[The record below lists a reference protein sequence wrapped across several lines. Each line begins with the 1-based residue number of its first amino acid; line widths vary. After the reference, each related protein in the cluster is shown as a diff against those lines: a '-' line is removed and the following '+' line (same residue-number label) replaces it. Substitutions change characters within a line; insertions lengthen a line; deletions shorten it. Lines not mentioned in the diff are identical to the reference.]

1 MNFTCIRKEE
11 KSGWEGISWGKRVQW
26 WGVSECNRN
35 ALLAN
40 KVTFCV
46 LQHLLPIQ
54 RKSLHTRPVLCRKF
68 MEKEAF
74 CLIPDTLEHDFRGI
88 LTSCLS
94 SNGLR
99 QVSPRTSKYGL

>member
-1 MNFTCIRKEE
+1 
-11 KSGWEGISWGKRVQW
+11 
-26 WGVSECNRN
+26 
-35 ALLAN
+35 
-40 KVTFCV
+40 
-46 LQHLLPIQ
+46 
-54 RKSLHTRPVLCRKF
+54 

-88 LTSCLS
+88 LTSCLA

>member
-1 MNFTCIRKEE
+1 MVWKE
-11 KSGWEGISWGKRVQW
+11 SHGACGCDG
-26 WGVSECNRN
+26 GGSECNRN

-46 LQHLLPIQ
+46 PQYLLSIQ
-54 RKSLHTRPVLCRKF
+54 RKSLHIRPVLCRKF

-74 CLIPDTLEHDFRGI
+74 CLIPDALEHDFRGI
-88 LTSCLS
+88 LTSCLA
-94 SNGLR
+94 SNGLC

>member
-1 MNFTCIRKEE
+1 MNVTGRGKKE
-11 KSGWEGISWGKRVQW
+11 KYGWEGILWGMRVQW

-46 LQHLLPIQ
+46 PQYLLSIQ
-54 RKSLHTRPVLCRKF
+54 RKSLHIRPVLCRKF

-88 LTSCLS
+88 LTSCLV

>member
-1 MNFTCIRKEE
+1 MIFTCIRKEE
-11 KSGWEGISWGKRVQW
+11 KYGLEGISWGKRVQW

-54 RKSLHTRPVLCRKF
+54 RKSLHIRPVLCRKF

-74 CLIPDTLEHDFRGI
+74 CLIPDTLEHDFKGI
-88 LTSCLS
+88 LTSCLA

-99 QVSPRTSKYGL
+99 QVSRRTSK